1 MASAISEAKYPIKFL
16 EALLQTQVVVKL
28 KWENIEFLGT
38 LLSYDERMNIHLG
51 QAQEFIGGQAEE
63 GIAGDIII
71 RCNNILHIRP
81 KPEIYPPNFQA
92 PENSDESEEENQ
104 EN

>member
-1 MASAISEAKYPIKFL
+1 MSAIAEAKYPIKFM

-28 KWENIEFLGT
+28 KWENIEFMGT

-51 QAQEFIGGQAEE
+51 QAQEFIGGRAEE
-63 GIAGDIII
+63 GVAGDIII

-81 KPEIYPPNFQA
+81 KPDIYPPNIHLTKA
-92 PENSDESEEENQ
+92 DEEEDEEPQ
-104 EN
+104 